1 MKYLVRKYIVLIP
14 LLGSFGYINCI
25 GQETQKANNDSVEIW
40 IKEIKKEYDRI
51 NNDTS
56 KFRVERKNIF
66 GQSSEGGLSENFY
79 DGKTLRKAVM
89 TLFGETG
96 KSADE
101 YYFVNG
107 EIIFVLQTEVRYKSP
122 IYMGKT
128 EIKNREENR
137 FYFNKKK
144 LIRWISK
151 DGKIMDAGLYPE
163 KEKEILDDF
172 KNIH

>member
-1 MKYLVRKYIVLIP
+1 MEYTYRKIIVLI
-14 LLGSFGYINCI
+14 LLLTSFSCVTCL
-25 GQETQKANNDSVEIW
+25 GQVTQKEINDSVEVW
-40 IKEIKKEYDRI
+40 VKEIRKECARI
-51 NNDTS
+51 KNDS
-56 KFRVERKNIF
+56 AKFRVERKNIF
-66 GQSSEGGLSENFY
+66 GQSSEGGLLENFY
-79 DGKTLRKAVM
+79 DDKTLRKAVM

-101 YYFVNG
+101 YYFLNG

-144 LIRWISK
+144 LIRWIGK
-151 DGKIMDAGLYPE
+151 DGKIMDAGLYPA
-163 KEKEILDDF
+163 KEQEILDDL
-172 KNIH
+172 KNIR